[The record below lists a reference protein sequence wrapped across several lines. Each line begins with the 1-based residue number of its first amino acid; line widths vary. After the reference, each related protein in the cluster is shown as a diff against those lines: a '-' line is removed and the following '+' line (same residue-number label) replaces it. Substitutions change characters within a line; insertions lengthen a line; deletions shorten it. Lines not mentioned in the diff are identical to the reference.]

1 MADVKKKKTSKKETI
16 VEEEDK
22 RVIVFIVLAVLVI
35 IAISICLL
43 VGCDKEEDNDNDIIN
58 TPNEI
63 DKKDEEKNEEKDVVV
78 DYEEDEGIKV
88 VKTNTSSKK
97 YQVTFKLDDK
107 TIIKK
112 VKKGDKVS
120 KYLPKGYTCEYFE
133 NKDLTKKYNFNKKI
147 TSDIKIY
154 MSCKEIEYTL
164 IYDAETDNQKN
175 YFISDGDV
183 KLDIP
188 TNTIIEENGT
198 KKVFYSWSLEKDKL
212 VDATYIDESI
222 IDYANENNEIYIYA
236 FYKSDIKL
244 TYVVNGNSDSKEIK
258 AAEKT
263 IIETARCETNTFL
276 GWSTNNDN
284 TIKYNAGD
292 EIEFFEDTTLYAV
305 CASTKVEYTSE
316 EEKIE
321 VGYTEEEL
329 ENYVTPT
336 PEELELEIP
345 TYYVPVTDETDE
357 TKKVVSDDT
366 LEMLENQIKQSD
378 AAKDAAEGYTPEV
391 DDIILEVEKE
401 FTGWEKEVPS
411 EVEGEEPKKE
421 KVEADYKPEKD
432 SSEKLE
438 ATWEEPIKYEGK
450 LIDNS
455 QQNEEEI

>member
-1 MADVKKKKTSKKETI
+1 MTDVKKKKTTKKETI
-16 VEEEDK
+16 VKEEDK

-43 VGCDKEEDNDNDIIN
+43 VGCDKKEDNNDDVIN

-63 DKKDEEKNEEKDVVV
+63 DKKDEEKENKKDVVV
-78 DYEEDEGIKV
+78 DYEDEEETKV
-88 VKTNTSSKK
+88 IKTNTSSKK
-97 YQVTFKLDDK
+97 YKVTFKFEDK

-147 TSDIKIY
+147 TSDKKIY

-222 IDYANENNEIYIYA
+222 IDYANKDNEIYIYA

-244 TYVVNGNSDSKEIK
+244 TYVVNGNNDSKEIK

-263 IIETARCETNTFL
+263 TIETAQCETNTFL
-276 GWSTNNDN
+276 GWSVNNDN

-292 EIEFFEDTTLYAV
+292 EVEFFEDTTLYAV

-336 PEELELEIP
+336 PEELEFEIP
-345 TYYVPVTDETDE
+345 TYYIPVTNETDT

-421 KVEADYKPEKD
+421 KVEVDYKPEKD

-438 ATWEEPIKYEGK
+438 ATWEETIKYEGN